1 MNTQLVIISGR
12 SGSGKSTALHV
23 LEDIGFTCIDN
34 LPASLLPSLAENSTQ
49 LSDIRYAVSI
59 DARNHSCDLKQLPDI
74 ILRSPIQNLQH
85 KILYL
90 DANDDALLRRFSET
104 RRKHPLSNKS
114 TDLHQAIQ
122 QESQLLKPIFELA
135 NISVDTSEMSY
146 HDLRDFIKQR
156 FLSTNEDNAAV
167 LFQSFGFKY
176 GIPKDADVVFDVR
189 CLPNPHWKSELR
201 SLTGQD
207 KAVKDYLSQQS
218 QVNEMFQDILQF
230 LERWLPRYKENNRSY
245 ITIAIGC
252 TGGQHRSVYLCERL
266 NEYFAKA
273 SSNIQ
278 LRHRE
283 LLQHD

>member
-1 MNTQLVIISGR
+1 MNAQLVIISGR

-34 LPASLLPSLAENSTQ
+34 LPASLLPSLAENSER
-49 LSDIRYAVSI
+49 LNGMRYAVSI
-59 DARNHSCDLKQLPDI
+59 DARNHSCDLQQLPEI
-74 ILRSPIQNLQH
+74 ILRSPIQSLNYQ
-85 KILYL
+85 ILYL
-90 DANDDALLRRFSET
+90 DANDEVLLKRFSET
-104 RRKHPLSNKS
+104 RRKHPLSDEN
-114 TDLHQAIQ
+114 TDLYQAVQ
-122 QESQLLKPIFELA
+122 QESSLLKPVFELA
-135 NISVDTSEMSY
+135 NISIDTSEMSY
-146 HDLRDFIKQR
+146 HDLRDFIKRR
-156 FLSTNEDNAAV
+156 FLNANEDNATV

-176 GIPKDADVVFDVR
+176 GLPKDADVVFDVR
-189 CLPNPHWKSELR
+189 CLPNPHWESELR

-207 KAVKDYLSQQS
+207 SAVKEYLNQQPP
-218 QVNEMFQDILQF
+218 VNEMFQDIQQF

-266 NEYFAKA
+266 NEHFSQT

-283 LLQHD
+283 LFQHD

>member
-34 LPASLLPSLAENSTQ
+34 LPASLLPSLAENSER
-49 LSDIRYAVSI
+49 LSGMRYAVSI
-59 DARNHSCDLKQLPDI
+59 DARNHTCDLQQAPEI
-74 ILRSPIQNLQH
+74 ILRSPIQHLSY

-90 DANDDALLRRFSET
+90 DANDDTLLKRFSET
-104 RRKHPLSNKS
+104 RRKHPLSDEK

-135 NISVDTSEMSY
+135 NISIDTSEMGY

-176 GIPKDADVVFDVR
+176 GLPKDADLVFDVR
-189 CLPNPHWKSELR
+189 CLPNPHWQTELR

-207 KAVKDYLSQQS
+207 TAVKNYLSQQP
-218 QVNEMFQDILQF
+218 QVNDMLQDIQQF

-252 TGGQHRSVYLCERL
+252 TGGQHRSVYLCEQL
-266 NEYFAKA
+266 SAYFSQA

-283 LLQHD
+283 LLKND

>member
-34 LPASLLPSLAENSTQ
+34 LPASLLPSLAENSKR
-49 LSDIRYAVSI
+49 LDDIRYAVSI
-59 DARNHSCDLKQLPDI
+59 DARNHSCDLKQLPEI
-74 ILRSPIQNLQH
+74 ILSSPIQHLQH
-85 KILYL
+85 QILYL
-90 DANDDALLRRFSET
+90 DANDDALLKRFSET
-104 RRKHPLSNKS
+104 RRKHPLSDAH
-114 TDLHQAIQ
+114 TYLHQAIQ

-135 NISVDTSEMSY
+135 DISVDTSEMSY
-146 HDLRDFIKQR
+146 HNLRDFIKQR
-156 FLSTNEDNAAV
+156 FLGTNEDNTAV

-207 KAVKDYLSQQS
+207 SAVQDYLRQQP
-218 QVNEMFQDILQF
+218 QVDEMFQDIQQF

-266 NEYFAKA
+266 NKHFAKA

-283 LLQHD
+283 LFQYD